1 LNIVSIRSDIGLLR
15 LLAGQAEFA
24 VISASL
30 DREVDALKVTNP
42 NLPYGRLMA
51 FPVTQVRVAFAVNP
65 RNPVRKVDLQ
75 FIRRVLS
82 GEPTNWREVG
92 GPNLPVRAAYVQG
105 GGGVTLSV
113 AGQLLDGK
121 PFTPANPIRVSFGA
135 QVIKVVE
142 QEPRALGIAQLG
154 LVQEH
159 QLPELMTDQVI
170 EQELSLVTLGEPSP
184 EQQTV
189 INAVRQ
195 VAVSLGMPA
204 LK

>member
-1 LNIVSIRSDIGLLR
+1 LNIVSIRSDIGLLG
-15 LLAGQAEFA
+15 GQAEFA
-24 VISASL
+24 VISSPL
-30 DREVDALKVTNP
+30 DRAIDWLKINNP
-42 NLPYGRLMA
+42 NLPYARLMA

-82 GEPTNWREVG
+82 GEPTNWREIG

-113 AGQLLDGK
+113 AGQLFNGR
-121 PFTPANPIRVSFGA
+121 PFTPANPIRVSYGA

-154 LVQEH
+154 LVKEH

-170 EQELSLVTLGEPSP
+170 EQKLSLVTLGEPTS
-184 EQQTV
+184 QQQAV
-189 INAVRQ
+189 IKAVQ
-195 VAVSLGMPA
+195 KVTADLGMPA
-204 LK
+204 AQ